1 MERKAYG
8 EVLLAGVLWGT
19 IGLFVKILEIV
30 GASSDII
37 SLYRVFF
44 TFLVMFTIVL
54 FKYGLRTLR
63 VPLKTVALCASLGI
77 VCNGIFN
84 IFYSN
89 AIIYGGVGLSAMLQ
103 NLAPVTTA
111 VLSWM
116 LFKENMNGKKIAALI
131 INIIGCTLAVMD
143 DSFSL
148 RGATV
153 MGIVWGVLAGIFY
166 GLTAI
171 FGKIARDRTDVMVVT
186 TYSFLFATLFLLGWN
201 LIRGVNVIATG
212 EIAFW
217 GFLYGLVATS
227 FPYLLYYHAL
237 NRITETSKVPI
248 LSSIECVV
256 AVIIGVFLFKE
267 TVGIVNIIGFILVFV
282 ALLLLNNKK
291 PKTVSPS

>member
-291 PKTVSPS
+291 PKTVSQS